1 MQDSQDPKQ
10 VTNNN
15 SPNSQF
21 GGGLIN
27 AESVKAERI
36 GGNTYNIHIGQ
47 QQATSENQ
55 NTQQQKILILAAI
68 PHGLRLDR
76 EIREIEEAIRRA
88 TRRDL
93 FEIRI
98 RTAVRP
104 QDIRRAIAEERP
116 FIVHFCGHG
125 LEDGSLLLEDDGGNN
140 KPVPPFG
147 LASLFKLHADY
158 VNCVLLNACYSAKPA
173 DAIREHINYAIGM
186 NQPIGDQAAIVFA
199 QGFYDG
205 LGYEN
210 SNTQDVF
217 QRAFDEGL
225 VAIQME
231 DISQGQIP
239 VLKQKSQKNLQVS
252 DEKPGRVPTQEPSN
266 ITDLV
271 QSPQLASSG
280 VGTKPIT
287 SQRVF
292 ISYRSQQP
300 DAGLAQEFYNQL
312 VIAGHEAFMAAASIS
327 WGQNWVERIDEEL
340 KRCDYFL
347 LLLSEQSASSDMVA
361 GEVRTARE
369 LQDKLGKPV
378 ILPVRINLPFDDP
391 LNYELRSFLQNIQ
404 QRQWKSEAD
413 TPIILS
419 EVLTLLSTGSAPEPI
434 SEEITPI
441 PNLRKRDHPPLPVA
455 ELELPGGTIQL
466 ASEFYVRR
474 EPWESRCYEQ
484 IEKNAGLIRI
494 KAPRQMGK
502 TSLLARICHHAVEQ
516 GYRTATLDFLETD
529 EAIFEDLTVFLKR
542 FCALISRK
550 LGISPRKVSEFWD
563 EELFGPKE
571 NCNDYFEQYILSD
584 LTVPLFLGLDELD
597 RLFPYNA
604 VAKEFLALLRSW
616 NEKAKVNETWAKL
629 RMAIAHSTESYVVMD
644 TNSSPFNVGLAVELP
659 EFNQEQVLD
668 LVARHGLSWRT
679 EETRE
684 LMKMVGGHPYLVR
697 LALYHIAQ
705 GDSTL
710 TQLLAKAPTDAG
722 IYGEHLRRHLWN
734 LQQNPELAE
743 AFQQV
748 VGTEEPVC
756 LPSMS
761 AFKLNGMGLI
771 TLQGNEVILRHECLY
786 RPYFQSR
793 LRVRV

>member
-1 MQDSQDPKQ
+1 MQDSQEPKQ

-15 SPNSQF
+15 APNSQF

-27 AESVKAERI
+27 AGIVNAGRI
-36 GGNTYNIHIGQ
+36 GGDTYNIHLGQ
-47 QQATSENQ
+47 QQGTSVNQ

-88 TRRDL
+88 IRRDL

-125 LEDGSLLLEDDGGNN
+125 LEDGSLLLEDDAGNN
-140 KPVPPFG
+140 KPIPPEG

-173 DAIREHINYAIGM
+173 HAIREHINYAIGM
-186 NQPIGDQAAIVFA
+186 NQPIGDKAAIVFA

-210 SNTQDVF
+210 LDTQDVF
-217 QRAFDEGL
+217 QRAFDEGI

-231 DISQGQIP
+231 DLSQGQIP
-239 VLKQKSQKNLQVS
+239 VLEQKSQNNLQFS
-252 DEKPGRVPTQEPSN
+252 DEKLGQGIISN
-266 ITDLV
+266 IPDSV
-271 QSPQLASSG
+271 ESSQNASSRISA
-280 VGTKPIT
+280 KPT
-287 SQRVF
+287 SSKRVF

-312 VIAGHEAFMAAASIS
+312 VTAGHEAFMASASIS

-347 LLLSEQSASSDMVA
+347 LLLSEKSASSDMVA

-369 LQDKLGKPV
+369 LHDKLGKPV
-378 ILPVRINLPFDDP
+378 ILPVRVNLPFDDP
-391 LNYELRSFLQNIQ
+391 LNYEIRSLLQNIQ
-404 QRQWKSEAD
+404 QRQWTSQAD
-413 TPIILS
+413 TPVILT
-419 EVLTLLSTGSAPEPI
+419 EILTLLSTGSAPEKI
-434 SEEITPI
+434 SEEITPTPI
-441 PNLRKRDHPPLPVA
+441 VENRERPPLPVA

-466 ASEFYVRR
+466 ASRFYVQR
-474 EPWESRCYEQ
+474 EPWESRCHEQ
-484 IEKNAGLIRI
+484 IERNAGLIRI

-571 NCNDYFEQYILSD
+571 NCNDYFEQCILAD

-668 LVARHGLSWRT
+668 LVVRHGLSWGT
-679 EETRE
+679 EETIQ
-684 LMKMVGGHPYLVR
+684 LMNMVGGHPYLVR

-705 GDSTL
+705 GDLSL
-710 TQLLAKAPTDAG
+710 SQLIAKAPTDAG

-734 LQQNPELAE
+734 LQQNPELAT

-756 LPSMS
+756 LPSMA
-761 AFKLNGMGLI
+761 AFKLNGMGLV
-771 TLQGNEVILRHECLY
+771 TLQGNEVVLRYPSLY

-793 LRVRV
+793 LRVRT

>member
-1 MQDSQDPKQ
+1 MNNDS
-10 VTNNN
+10 
-15 SPNSQF
+15 
-21 GGGLIN
+21 I
-27 AESVKAERI
+27 
-36 GGNTYNIHIGQ
+36 
-47 QQATSENQ
+47 
-55 NTQQQKILILAAI
+55 QKILLLAANPI
-68 PHGLRLDR
+68 GSRYLRLG
-76 EIREIEEAIRRA
+76 EEMREIEEGLKRSKNRERYSLA
-88 TRRDL
+88 TAQ
-93 FEIRI
+93 
-98 RTAVRP
+98 AVRYR
-104 QDIRRAIAEERP
+104 DIHRAILEHEP
-116 FIVHFCGHG
+116 QIIHFSGHG
-125 LEDGSLLLEDDGGNN
+125 AGEEGLVFEDETGAAKLVDAEALA
-140 KPVPPFG
+140 G
-147 LASLFKLHADY
+147 LFQLFSGQ
-158 VNCVLLNACYSAKPA
+158 VQCVVLNACYSQVQAQ
-173 DAIREHINYAIGM
+173 AISQHIPCVIGMKKAIG
-186 NQPIGDQAAIVFA
+186 DRAAIEFA
-199 QGFYDG
+199 VGFYDA
-205 LGYEN
+205 LGAKKSYEFAYN
-210 SNTQDVF
+210 LGCNAIRMTGISEQDIPTLLKTAQIESMSAKTQP
-217 QRAFDEGL
+217 L
-225 VAIQME
+225 
-231 DISQGQIP
+231 
-239 VLKQKSQKNLQVS
+239 
-252 DEKPGRVPTQEPSN
+252 
-266 ITDLV
+266 
-271 QSPQLASSG
+271 QLASSP
-280 VGTKPIT
+280 VSTKAIT

-312 VIAGHEAFMAAASIS
+312 VAAGHEAFMAAASIS

-361 GEVRTARE
+361 GEVRTARK

-378 ILPVRINLPFDDP
+378 ILPVRVNLPFDDP
-391 LNYELRSFLQNIQ
+391 LNYELRSFLQTIQ
-404 QRQWKSEAD
+404 QRQWKSQAD
-413 TPIILS
+413 TPVILS
-419 EVLTLLSTGSAPEPI
+419 EILALLSTGSAPQPVA
-434 SEEITPI
+434 EEITPTPI
-441 PNLRKRDHPPLPVA
+441 VVKRDRPPLPVA

-466 ASEFYVRR
+466 ASRFYVQR
-474 EPWESRCYEQ
+474 EPWESRSLEQ

-502 TSLLARICHHAVEQ
+502 TSLLARICHHATEL

-529 EAIFEDLTVFLKR
+529 ETIFEDLTVFLKR

-571 NCNDYFEQYILSD
+571 NCNDYFEQCILVD

-668 LVARHGLSWRT
+668 LVARHGLSWGT
-679 EETRE
+679 EETRQ
-684 LMKMVGGHPYLVR
+684 LMEMVGGHPYLVR

-705 GDSTL
+705 GDLTL
-710 TQLLAKAPTDAG
+710 TQLVATASTDAG

-734 LQQNPELAE
+734 LQQNPELAA
-743 AFQQV
+743 AFQKV
-748 VGTEEPVC
+748 VATDKPVC

-761 AFKLNGMGLI
+761 AFKLNGMGLVS
-771 TLQGNEVILRHECLY
+771 LQGNEVIVRHESLY

-793 LRVRV
+793 LRIRE

>member
-1 MQDSQDPKQ
+1 MSDSKQ
-10 VTNNN
+10 STDNNL
-15 SPNSQF
+15 PNSQF

-27 AESVKAERI
+27 ADVVNAQRV
-36 GGNTYNIHIGQ
+36 GGDIYNIHLGQ
-47 QQATSENQ
+47 QTVASANH
-55 NTQQQKILILAAI
+55 NTQSQKILILAAI

-116 FIVHFCGHG
+116 CIVHFCGHG

-140 KPVPPFG
+140 KPVSAEG

-173 DAIREHINYAIGM
+173 HAISQHINYAIGM
-186 NQPIGDQAAIVFA
+186 NQPIGDKAAIVFA

-210 SNTQDVF
+210 SETQNIF
-217 QRAFDEGL
+217 QRAFEEGL

-239 VLKQKSQKNLQVS
+239 VLQQKSQNNSQFT
-252 DEKPGRVPTQEPSN
+252 DEKPGQVPIQEIVSS
-266 ITDLV
+266 ISDSV
-271 QSPQLASSG
+271 ESPQNASSR
-280 VGTKPIT
+280 VSTKPIT

-292 ISYRSQQP
+292 ISYRSQDP

-312 VIAGHEAFMAAASIS
+312 VAAGHEAFMAGASIS

-369 LQDKLGKPV
+369 LQAKLGKPV

-391 LNYELRSFLQNIQ
+391 LNYELRSFLQTIQ
-404 QRQWKSEAD
+404 QRQWQSDAD
-413 TPIILS
+413 TPVILS
-419 EVLTLLSTGSAPEPI
+419 EILSLLSTGSALEPLT
-434 SEEITPI
+434 EEITPTPI
-441 PNLRKRDHPPLPVA
+441 VVKQDRPPLPVA

-466 ASEFYVRR
+466 ASRFYVQR
-474 EPWESRCYEQ
+474 EPWESRSLEQ
-484 IEKNAGLIRI
+484 MGKNAGLIRI

-502 TSLLARICHHAVEQ
+502 TSLLARICHRAKEQ

-529 EAIFEDLTVFLKR
+529 ETIFEDLTVFLKR

-550 LGISPRKVSEFWD
+550 LGISPRKVTEFWD

-571 NCNDYFEQYILSD
+571 NCNDYFEQHILAD

-668 LVARHGLSWRT
+668 LVARHGLNWGT
-679 EETRE
+679 EETRQ
-684 LMKMVGGHPYLVR
+684 LMEMVGGHPYLVR
-697 LALYHIAQ
+697 LALYHVAQ
-705 GDSTL
+705 GDLTL
-710 TQLLAKAPTDAG
+710 TQLLATAPTDAG

-734 LQQNPELAE
+734 LQQNPELAA
-743 AFQQV
+743 AFQKV
-748 VGTEEPVC
+748 VAIDKPVC
-756 LPSMS
+756 LPTMS
-761 AFKLNGMGLI
+761 AFKLNGMGLVS
-771 TLQGNEVILRHECLY
+771 LQGNEVIVRHESLY

-793 LRVRV
+793 LRIRE